1 MTTFLSVPSLV
12 LAFVIASIY
21 GLAFYLLFG
30 RGWLGLAIYWLVGL
44 VGFGLGQILSSVFSF
59 SLLPIGSVNAIE
71 GSITSLIA
79 LLLTR
84 TLWKR

>member
-1 MTTFLSVPSLV
+1 MTQFFSVPSLI
-12 LAFVIASIY
+12 LAFVLASIY

-30 RGWLGLAIYWLVGL
+30 RGWLGLAVYWLVGL
-44 VGFGLGQILSSVFSF
+44 VGFGLGQILSSLLSF

-71 GSITSLIA
+71 GSVTSLIA

>member
-1 MTTFLSVPSLV
+1 MTQFFSVPSLI
-12 LAFVIASIY
+12 LAFVLASIY

-30 RGWLGLAIYWLVGL
+30 RGWLGLAVYWLVGL
-44 VGFGLGQILSSVFSF
+44 VGFGLGQILSSVLSF

-71 GSITSLIA
+71 GSVTSLIA

>member
-1 MTTFLSVPSLV
+1 MSFPSLLLSFL
-12 LAFVIASIY
+12 LASLYGVSFYFV
-21 GLAFYLLFG
+21 FG
-30 RGWLGLAIYWLVGL
+30 RGWLALGVYWVAALI
-44 VGFGLGQILSSVFSF
+44 GFALGQFLSSALAF

-71 GSITSLIA
+71 ASVTSLIA